1 MTLACPL
8 GRRGVWFVFLLAAGC
23 PGARG
28 QDDTTTGPYTGR
40 ERLDFYVERTFLSK
54 SRLAFLLADTAED
67 HLLRQPRGWGM
78 GSCGWATRLGSN
90 YGRRLIRNTLELG
103 AGALL
108 SEDSRYVP
116 STVPGIAPRVQHAVI
131 SAFTARTNSGRRRPA
146 YAAFAAIT
154 ATAFIVS
161 VWQPRAV
168 SPGHVMRGVS
178 FSLLDR
184 VPDRLLDEFSPD
196 MKRFGK
202 RVWRGTVTA
211 GRSFLALP

>member
-1 MTLACPL
+1 
-8 GRRGVWFVFLLAAGC
+8 VWLVYLLIAAC

-28 QDDTTTGPYTGR
+28 QDDSSAAAVPYTGR
-40 ERLDFYVERTFLSK
+40 ERLDTYVERTFLSK
-54 SRLAFLLADTAED
+54 SRLAFLLVDTAED
-67 HLLRQPRGWGM
+67 HLLRQPRGWEL

-90 YGRRLIRNTLELG
+90 YGRRLIRNTIELG

-108 SEDSRYVP
+108 SEDTRYVP
-116 STVPGIAPRVQHAVI
+116 SAVPGIAPRVRHAVV
-131 SAFTARTNSGRRRPA
+131 SAFTARSDSGRRRPA
-146 YAAFAAIT
+146 YGMFAAMT

-184 VPDRLLDEFSPD
+184 VPDRLLDEFAPD

-202 RVWRGTVTA
+202 RVWHGTVTA
-211 GRSFLALP
+211 GRSLLPSP